1 MGKIKKLIINL
12 FIFISFI
19 FFFFFGKHKSN
30 VVVVVRSC
38 GYNLRKLVIIS
49 VDSFDV
55 YFWEMVG
62 ERNVNRLIKN
72 FNIFIRERSRAGLSL
87 LWPTSPP
94 TARLPSSP

>member
-55 YFWEMVG
+55 YF
-62 ERNVNRLIKN
+62 
-72 FNIFIRERSRAGLSL
+72 
-87 LWPTSPP
+87 
-94 TARLPSSP
+94 